1 MLIYAKLSKKY
12 YVGFMIQ
19 RNLTLFQIDN
29 FLGGF
34 WPLSAVAIIYFE
46 MITHSYAEAMLVFSI
61 INFGQS
67 IFEIP
72 TGILSDKIGRKYS
85 MTAAC
90 ALILGG
96 YTAWA
101 IAGDTNLVW
110 LLYIGAALVGC
121 GQAFGSG
128 TDDAFAFETI
138 KEMGRTCEFD
148 RVYSRNKSFDS
159 LGLAVSAML
168 ATVVFYFSPINT
180 LAWISVVPALLR
192 VVVSFFYVEP
202 KCVERPKESGWKHF
216 LKSLKLLS
224 RRPKLMRFAL
234 VKSFNYSFNS
244 ANWRFVGAYYETLIA
259 PWLINVVRIVQE
271 LMGFIGFHLVRF
283 VKRRESKKV
292 LFLSVLI
299 NALIKM
305 AGVMLNAAVTPFI
318 MVSSTLCYGIS
329 STVENTL
336 LQKQLTDRQRAT
348 MGSVISLFAG
358 FLSVLVFM
366 ATGFI
371 ADYTSARAAIFL
383 LIFMR
388 IAVAF
393 AYKRIFSK

>member
-1 MLIYAKLSKKY
+1 M
-12 YVGFMIQ
+12 
-19 RNLTLFQIDN
+19 FQLDN

-61 INFGQS
+61 INFTQGLC
-67 IFEIP
+67 EIP
-72 TGILSDKIGRKYS
+72 TGILSDKIGRKCS
-85 MTAAC
+85 MIATC
-90 ALILGG
+90 MLILGG
-96 YTAWA
+96 YAAWA
-101 IAGDTNLVW
+101 IAGDTQNVW
-110 LLYIGAALVGC
+110 LLYAGAVLVGC
-121 GQAFGSG
+121 GQAFSSG
-128 TDDAFAFETI
+128 TDDAFAYETM
-138 KEMGRTCEFD
+138 KELGCTCEFD
-148 RVYSRNKSFDS
+148 KVYSRNKSFDS
-159 LGLAVSAML
+159 LGLSVSAIL
-168 ATVVFYFSPINT
+168 ATVVFYFSSINT

-202 KCVERPKESGWKHF
+202 KCVERPKENGWKHF
-216 LKSLKLLS
+216 IKSLKLLS
-224 RRPKLMRFAL
+224 RRPKLIRFAL
-234 VKSFNYSFNS
+234 IKSFNYSFNS

-271 LMGFIGFHLVRF
+271 LMGFIGFRLVRF
-283 VKRRESKKV
+283 VKRRESKKI
-292 LFLSVLI
+292 LFLSILI

-305 AGVMLNAAVTPFI
+305 AGVIVNVAATPFI

-366 ATGFI
+366 ATGII
-371 ADYTSARAAIFL
+371 ADYTSARIAIFL

-393 AYKRIFSK
+393 AYRYIFSK